1 MHALERGT
9 WLELIKANWEIVVC
23 RDNSGNAAG
32 NIRREETSIKG
43 NNIDLGFSCL
53 LSKSSLSST
62 SIHSGLLISKPIL
75 PHARQ
80 KFLGVDISRIYVWG
94 ETAFFCHKEIDDE
107 LL

>member
-1 MHALERGT
+1 MHALEKGT

-53 LSKSSLSST
+53 LSKSSLLFNT
-62 SIHSGLLISKPIL
+62 FWTLISKLIL

>member
-1 MHALERGT
+1 MAGIDKS
-9 WLELIKANWEIVVC
+9 ELGIVVC